1 MIDTSVM
8 VAGLVTNHEFH
19 ALARPHVAAVA
30 RGQVPGIVLAE
41 TWAALRRAPWHLDT
55 RNVEAALAPWND
67 EDRIVATPT
76 SAYLEVVRT
85 GRSLNLGGNVH
96 DLLIA
101 LTCRAHSLPLATL
114 DRRQSTLAA
123 QLIGL
128 DTTLLLP
135 TEEPRTAAPPQP
147 GPNDSHG

>member
-19 ALARPHVAAVA
+19 SVARPHVAAA
-30 RGQVPGIVLAE
+30 AGGRVPGIVVAE
-41 TWAALRRAPWHLDT
+41 TWAALRRAPWNLDART
-55 RNVEAALAPWND
+55 VETALAPWGD
-67 EDRIVATPT
+67 EDRIVATPA
-76 SAYLEVVRT
+76 SVYAEVLRT

-101 LTCRAHSLPLATL
+101 LTCRDHGLPLVTL

-123 QLIGL
+123 GLAGL
-128 DTTLLLP
+128 DSTLLLP
-135 TEEPRTAAPPQP
+135 A
-147 GPNDSHG
+147 G

>member
-19 ALARPHVAAVA
+19 TVARPHVAAA
-30 RGQVPGIVLAE
+30 AGGRVPGIVLAE
-41 TWAALRRAPWHLDT
+41 TWAALRRAPWNLDART
-55 RNVEAALAPWND
+55 VETTLAPWGD

-76 SAYLEVVRT
+76 SAYAEVLRT

-101 LTCRAHSLPLATL
+101 LTCRDHGLPLVTL
-114 DRRQSTLAA
+114 DRRQSALAA
-123 QLIGL
+123 GLAGL
-128 DTTLLLP
+128 DSTLLLP
-135 TEEPRTAAPPQP
+135 S
-147 GPNDSHG
+147 G

>member
-19 ALARPHVAAVA
+19 ALARPHVAAAA

-41 TWAALRRAPWHLDT
+41 TWAALRRAPWNLDART
-55 RNVEAALAPWND
+55 VEAALAPWR
-67 EDRIVATPT
+67 ERGRIVVT
-76 SAYLEVVRT
+76 SASAYTEVLLT

-101 LTCRAHSLPLATL
+101 LTCRDHDLPLVTL
-114 DRRQSTLAA
+114 DRRQSVLAA
-123 QLIGL
+123 ELAGL
-128 DTTLLLP
+128 ESTLLLP
-135 TEEPRTAAPPQP
+135 AA
-147 GPNDSHG
+147 

>member
-19 ALARPHVAAVA
+19 TVARTHVAAAA

-41 TWAALRRAPWHLDT
+41 AWAALRRAPWNLNART
-55 RNVEAALAPWND
+55 VETALAPWCD
-67 EDRIVATPT
+67 EDRIVATSRST
-76 SAYLEVVRT
+76 YAEVLRM

-101 LTCRAHSLPLATL
+101 LTCRDHGLPLVTL

-123 QLIGL
+123 GVAGL
-128 DTTLLLP
+128 GSTLLLP
-135 TEEPRTAAPPQP
+135 T
-147 GPNDSHG
+147 G

>member
-19 ALARPHVAAVA
+19 ALARPHVAAA
-30 RGQVPGIVLAE
+30 AQGQVPGIVIAE
-41 TWAALRRAPWHLDT
+41 SWAALRRAPWHLDART
-55 RNVEAALAPWND
+55 VEAALSPWSD
-67 EDRIVATPT
+67 PSRIVATQA
-76 SAYLEVVRT
+76 SAYAQALRS

-101 LTCRAHSLPLATL
+101 LTCREHGLPLVTL
-114 DRRQSTLAA
+114 DRRQADLATDVA
-123 QLIGL
+123 GL

-135 TEEPRTAAPPQP
+135 
-147 GPNDSHG
+147 GG

>member
-19 ALARPHVAAVA
+19 IIARPHVAAAA

-41 TWAALRRAPWHLDT
+41 TWAALRRAPWNLDART
-55 RNVEAALAPWND
+55 VETTLAPWGD
-67 EDRIVATPT
+67 EDRIAAPPR
-76 SAYLEVVRT
+76 SAYAEVLRT
-85 GRSLNLGGNVH
+85 GRSLKLGGNVH

-101 LTCRAHSLPLATL
+101 LTCREHGLPLVTL

-123 QLIGL
+123 QLAGL
-128 DTTLLLP
+128 ETTLLLP
-135 TEEPRTAAPPQP
+135 NA
-147 GPNDSHG
+147 